1 MFPARKQ
8 SLLSNL
14 QALSERMPSLLSID
28 HACAQKHILEAQ
40 RVVEVSPTSKRSFAF
55 HVHFIVTI
63 RLFGIVYNFHY
74 SAMKFLYHT

>member
-40 RVVEVSPTSKRSFAF
+40 RVVEVSTTSKRYFGF
-55 HVHFIVTI
+55 HVHFVVTS
-63 RLFGIVYNFHY
+63 RSHGNVHNFRY
-74 SAMKFLYHT
+74 SAMKFL